1 MIRILIVE
9 DSPTQAE
16 QLRWILA
23 SAGYDVEKASNA
35 QAALSVLEDRHF
47 DLLLSDI
54 LMPGM
59 SGYELCRLVKQ
70 DPSTRSVPVILLTS
84 LSDPLDVI
92 RGLES
97 GADNFVTKPYEV
109 EHLLTRIERV
119 LESARL
125 RRAGGPDEG
134 VAILFLGE
142 EFCIHSDR
150 HQVLDLLTST
160 FEDAV
165 RKNLELDA
173 SKAEL
178 QAANRELEAFSYS
191 VSHDLRAP
199 LRRIQGFCE
208 ALELSAT
215 QSDDART
222 LDFVG
227 RIRRSVVHMN
237 DLVEAMLGLAR
248 VSRKEM
254 HRSSVDLSGIA
265 RDVGE
270 ELRLGDPHRQGIFLV
285 EDDLLAG
292 GDPALVRIVLEN
304 LMGNAWKFTREV
316 NARIEVGRSTD
327 GGSTFFVRDNGAGFD
342 PTYAQ
347 GLFAP
352 FQRLHNDSDFPGTG
366 VGLATVQRIVHRHGG
381 KIWAQAAVNEGATF
395 FFSLPAPPR

>member
-1 MIRILIVE
+1 ML
-9 DSPTQAE
+9 
-16 QLRWILA
+16 
-23 SAGYDVEKASNA
+23 
-35 QAALSVLEDRHF
+35 F
-47 DLLLSDI
+47 
-54 LMPGM
+54 
-59 SGYELCRLVKQ
+59 
-70 DPSTRSVPVILLTS
+70 RS
-84 LSDPLDVI
+84 
-92 RGLES
+92 
-97 GADNFVTKPYEV
+97 
-109 EHLLTRIERV
+109 
-119 LESARL
+119 
-125 RRAGGPDEG
+125 
-134 VAILFLGE
+134 
-142 EFCIHSDR
+142 
-150 HQVLDLLTST
+150 
-160 FEDAV
+160 
-165 RKNLELDA
+165 DA